1 MLSVPPKGEMF
12 NRMNMKRS
20 SASYQELMEVK
31 TRALLSLV
39 RTLLRIN
46 TLFHGAQIVSGRC

>member
-1 MLSVPPKGEMF
+1 MLSVPPEGEMF

-31 TRALLSLV
+31 TRALSLV